1 MGGGEFLDKF
11 EKAMQMMA
19 NMSDEEKMK
28 AVEMNKS
35 LCICGGC
42 PSYNDC
48 AKEKGEAL
56 YCSLGASPTC
66 ITNASVCICAGCP
79 VTPKMGLKN
88 QYFCTKG
95 SEKEQRGM

>member
-1 MGGGEFLDKF
+1 LDKF
-11 EKAMQMMA
+11 VEAMQMMA
-19 NMSDEEKMK
+19 KMTDEEKMK
-28 AVEMNKS
+28 
-35 LCICGGC
+35 GC

-48 AKEKGEAL
+48 AKEKGEVL

-66 ITNASVCICAGCP
+66 ITKATVCICAGCP
-79 VTPKMGLKN
+79 VTSKMGLKN

>member
-1 MGGGEFLDKF
+1 
-11 EKAMQMMA
+11 MQIMA
-19 NMSDEEKMK
+19 NKSDEEKRK
-28 AVEMNKS
+28 AIEMNKS

-42 PSYNDC
+42 PSYNAC
-48 AKEKGEAL
+48 AKEKSEAL
-56 YCSLGASPTC
+56 YCSLGASPAC
-66 ITNASVCICAGCP
+66 IIKASVCICAGCP

>member
-1 MGGGEFLDKF
+1 LDKF
-11 EKAMQMMA
+11 VEAMQMMA
-19 NMSDEEKMK
+19 KMTDEQKMK
-28 AVEMNKS
+28 AMNANKA

-48 AKEKGEAL
+48 AKDNGESL
-56 YCSLGASPTC
+56 YCSLGASSSC
-66 ITNASVCICAGCP
+66 IKEAPVCICGGCP
-79 VTPKMGLKN
+79 VTSKMGLKN